1 FFRTSGGNPGWDS
14 LAGYADVKQEIED
27 TLILP
32 LRHPEVYDV
41 IARKTRTQ
49 FESNRPR
56 AVLFEGPPGTGKTVS
71 ARVIAGRSD
80 RPMVHVPVENIMSK
94 WYGESEKKLSA
105 IFDACDEMG
114 GAIIFIDEV
123 DALAG
128 SRSTGGMHEA
138 TRRVLSVILQKVE
151 GFEKGSKNILICATN
166 RKDDLD
172 SALISRFQLS
182 IQFGLPDATTR
193 REVFGLYAKQLSQH
207 ELQTLAT
214 ITAGMSGRDMK
225 ETCQHAERRWASKL
239 VRGQET
245 SELPSLKE
253 YVDCVDRRSRE
264 GAWQSRPAQA

>member
-1 FFRTSGGNPGWDS
+1 
-14 LAGYADVKQEIED
+14 
-27 TLILP
+27 
-32 LRHPEVYDV
+32 EVYDV

-138 TRRVLSVILQKVE
+138 TRRVLSVILQKV
-151 GFEKGSKNILICATN
+151 
-166 RKDDLD
+166 
-172 SALISRFQLS
+172 
-182 IQFGLPDATTR
+182 
-193 REVFGLYAKQLSQH
+193 
-207 ELQTLAT
+207 
-214 ITAGMSGRDMK
+214 
-225 ETCQHAERRWASKL
+225 
-239 VRGQET
+239 
-245 SELPSLKE
+245 
-253 YVDCVDRRSRE
+253 
-264 GAWQSRPAQA
+264 